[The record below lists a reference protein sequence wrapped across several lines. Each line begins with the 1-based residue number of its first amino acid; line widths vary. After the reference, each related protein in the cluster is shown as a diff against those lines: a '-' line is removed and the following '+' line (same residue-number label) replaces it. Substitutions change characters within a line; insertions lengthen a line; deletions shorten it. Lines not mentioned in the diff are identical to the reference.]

1 MSGTEFRSCS
11 YKGGEMKESYETFP
25 FITITFVFVIFI
37 NIVAPLFGVENGVA
51 IMVVLLWEFLVLA
64 IIIPFMAYH
73 KRDLPLVIIPV
84 TISLLWIG
92 MPVFVG
98 GNVRMVQ
105 IDLSNA
111 TAMTIIGGA
120 GGVVIATFV
129 GLYRIWKDSKAI
141 KEIKES
147 VDKVGSCVGE
157 ANVEITS
164 VRGSEL
170 KNIET
175 YTGKTHDNMLSKVLP
190 GMEKL
195 DSINGFVTKIDINT
209 QNSGGD
215 IKMIFAEVNKM
226 VEKLESLNKDVE
238 QLKSQNTELRM
249 ENSQLKQRNRTLEYL
264 QSQRNRDH
272 DLEQ

>member
-1 MSGTEFRSCS
+1 M
-11 YKGGEMKESYETFP
+11 
-25 FITITFVFVIFI
+25 
-37 NIVAPLFGVENGVA
+37 IVLF
-51 IMVVLLWEFLVLA
+51 WEFLVLA

-98 GNVRMVQ
+98 GKVGMVQ
-105 IDLSNA
+105 IVLSNA
-111 TAMTIIGGA
+111 TAMTIISGT

-129 GLYRIWKDSKAI
+129 GLYRIWRDSKAI

-157 ANVEITS
+157 ANGEITS

-175 YTGKTHDNMLSKVLP
+175 YTGMTHDNMLSKVLP

-215 IKMIFAEVNKM
+215 IKLIFSEVNKM
-226 VEKLESLNKDVE
+226 VERMESLKSELETEKRESRERE
-238 QLKSQNTELRM
+238 QKYMGQIAVLQS
-249 ENSQLKQRNRTLEYL
+249 ENSQLKDRNKKLEL
-264 QSQRNRDH
+264 TFGSRDR
-272 DLEQ
+272 DQYIER